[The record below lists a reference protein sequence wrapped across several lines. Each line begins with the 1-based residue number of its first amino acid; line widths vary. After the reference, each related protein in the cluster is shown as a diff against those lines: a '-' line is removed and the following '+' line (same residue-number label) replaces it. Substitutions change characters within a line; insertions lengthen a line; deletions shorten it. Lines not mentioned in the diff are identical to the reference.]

1 MQHLAWSS
9 LRYQLNAFSRCIKSQ
24 GAWLVVVGV
33 LDLPL
38 HFIATVIIYV
48 IIVITS
54 FTINFITFIITRI
67 FEHKQFTALMR

>member
-1 MQHLAWSS
+1 MV
-9 LRYQLNAFSRCIKSQ
+9 
-24 GAWLVVVGV
+24 LVVVGV